1 MVIAPVKCLNQN
13 KFCSLLFIIYVV
25 MGNQQQSWLISVNA
39 NYSHHIHIPILLEVW
54 AIHNE

>member
-1 MVIAPVKCLNQN
+1 MVIAAVKCLNQN

-25 MGNQQQSWLISVNA
+25 MRNQQQSWLISVNA
-39 NYSHHIHIPILLEVW
+39 NYSHPIHMPILLEVW